1 MKTVKCNEPNW
12 GKKKK
17 ITKFKCQT
25 HNLAKIKYKF
35 THFNSY

>member
-12 GKKKK
+12 GKKK